1 MTPKDLKKWAAW
13 FRSWATRNRS
23 YAQEWRE
30 RRAENLAR
38 ELEDEADKFTVLATL
53 CESLA
58 EPTQEM
64 LDAAMLG
71 ARAIPGSAKD
81 FELLHRCTLHAML
94 AAIKMPK

>member
-38 ELEDEADKFTVLATL
+38 ELEDEADKFTALATL

-64 LDAAMLG
+64 RDAG
-71 ARAIPGSAKD
+71 KVS
-81 FELLHRCTLHAML
+81 LHTYYDPTAALFDML
-94 AAIKMPK
+94 AAIKVTK